1 VTASSEKKWSFPVPD
16 ARGCFSFIANAA
28 QRHLTALARR
38 DEEID

>member
-1 VTASSEKKWSFPVPD
+1 MAFSCS
-16 ARGCFSFIANAA
+16 GCPGMFLSFIANAA

>member
-1 VTASSEKKWSFPVPD
+1 LEVQGLFL
-16 ARGCFSFIANAA
+16 SFIADAA

>member
-1 VTASSEKKWSFPVPD
+1 MFL
-16 ARGCFSFIANAA
+16 SFIANAA